1 MLSERQTLMILGWL
15 LGSISIGTFLLS
27 ALALR

>member
-1 MLSERQTLMILGWL
+1 MLNERQTLMILGWT
-15 LGSISIGTFLLS
+15 LGSVCIGTFLLS